1 MVRLRRHRRRTAFD
15 GWAMAIFLA
24 LSVAGVLALGAAM
37 IAAGRVIFAAAP
49 ALPPASSLESFFGQ
63 PGSERFRAPQLF
75 DRSGE
80 ALLAEVIHPLARERR
95 WQPLHRLPAAV
106 GGATGARLDPSFWAN
121 PGYDPTAVTQLGVQS
136 GVGGRM

>member
-1 MVRLRRHRRRTAFD
+1 MVRLRRHRRRTGSG
-15 GWAMAIFLA
+15 GWAAAIFLA

-37 IAAGRVIFAAAP
+37 VAGGRVILTAAAD
-49 ALPPASSLESFFGQ
+49 LPPASSLESFFGR

-95 WQPLHRLPAAV
+95 WQPLGRPPAPVGEAA
-106 GGATGARLDPSFWAN
+106 GGALDPPFWAN
-121 PGYDPTAVTQLGVQS
+121 SGSDTPAATA
-136 GVGGRM
+136 